1 MTNEQLELLSDMI
14 ADKVF
19 TRIKEYIED
28 TKNGFLTAFEPMGPQ
43 EFFDK
48 EVDAFG
54 NIRYGPPPR
63 KPSKRELLAGQL
75 HDLKI
80 KWGELLK
87 DEKYELLA
95 ELKEIYDKIK
105 KDYDNL

>member
-1 MTNEQLELLSDMI
+1 MTNDQLELLSDMI

-19 TRIKEYIED
+19 TRVKEYIEN

-54 NIRYGPPPR
+54 NIRYTPPR
-63 KPSKRELLAGQL
+63 N
-75 HDLKI
+75 HLK
-80 KWGELLK
+80 K
-87 DEKYELLA
+87 KY
-95 ELKEIYDKIK
+95 
-105 KDYDNL
+105 

>member
-1 MTNEQLELLSDMI
+1 MSPDQLELLSDMI

-19 TRIKEYIED
+19 TKIKEYIEN
-28 TKNGFLTAFEPMGPQ
+28 TKNGFLAAFEPMGPQ

-54 NIRYGPPPR
+54 NIRYTPPR
-63 KPSKRELLAGQL
+63 KPSKKEILAGQL
-75 HDLKI
+75 HELKI
-80 KWGELLK
+80 KWAELLK
-87 DEKYELLA
+87 EEKYELLS

>member
-1 MTNEQLELLSDMI
+1 MTPDQLELLSEMI

-19 TRIKEYIED
+19 NRIKTYVED
-28 TKNGFLTAFEPMGPQ
+28 KQSGFLAAFEPMSPQ

-54 NIRYGPPPR
+54 NIRYNPPR
-63 KPSKRELLAGQL
+63 KPSKKEILAGQL
-75 HDLKI
+75 HELKI
-80 KWGELLK
+80 KWAELLEE
-87 DEKYELLA
+87 EKYELII

>member
-1 MTNEQLELLSDMI
+1 MSPDQLELLSDMI
-14 ADKVF
+14 AEKVF
-19 TRIKEYIED
+19 VKIKDYMED
-28 TKNGFLTAFEPMGPQ
+28 QQNGFLSAFEPMGPQ

-63 KPSKRELLAGQL
+63 RPSKKEILAGQL
-75 HDLKI
+75 NDLKI
-80 KWGELLK
+80 KWAELLK
-87 DEKYELLA
+87 EEKYELLS